1 VNALLHAV
9 LGTCRRYPF
18 VIAASALAILLWVAN
33 YFIWRRHQE
42 TSAGYQTLQRS
53 GEDMLQSLTNHGRIT
68 AELATVK
75 EALAYIDNNLV
86 REGDLPENNGYFYQL
101 ETASR
106 IRLQAL
112 NQLSSMPP
120 PPEQSYKTVPFTLRT
135 TGSYRQILRFLREL
149 ETGPRQFRIQNF
161 ALTQAGTANE
171 PAAGPGGQPGGPGAA
186 AAPAPG
192 TSLIT
197 LDLTL
202 EMLAHP

>member
-1 VNALLHAV
+1 MNALLQSI
-9 LGTCRRYPF
+9 LGACRRHPF
-18 VIAASALAILLWVAN
+18 VIAAGALAILLWIAN
-33 YFIWRRHQE
+33 YFIWQHHQE

-101 ETASR
+101 ETVSR

-120 PPEQSYKTVPFTLRT
+120 PPDQPYKTVPFTLRT

-149 ETGPRQFRIQNF
+149 ETGPRLFKIQTF
-161 ALTQAGTANE
+161 ALAQGGTASE
-171 PAAGPGGQPGGPGAA
+171 PAAGPVGRAGSASPAA
-186 AAPAPG
+186 G
-192 TSLIT
+192 TSLVT